1 MGYTGDILLIHGTKD
16 KIVNLDYAKR
26 ANEMYKANGANIRFE
41 IIEGGGHMFS
51 RKYDVIAIQM
61 LMRGQACCGGPY
73 KNEKTAAISI
83 LYGDENCSGFYSITD
98 LAILSG
104 ISSFLMQHI
113 ACQKPFESA

>member
-1 MGYTGDILLIHGTKD
+1 MVWRAMKYICSWYLLKGNKQYR
-16 KIVNLDYAKR
+16 L
-26 ANEMYKANGANIRFE
+26 ANSFLRKQMPIRFE